1 VLIAVP
7 GAAALAQ
14 DTGTSPAP
22 TIQSDKDDYAP
33 GELVTLT
40 GGGWQAG
47 ESVHI
52 NVNDDVGK
60 TWSYDKDVTADA
72 SGNIT
77 DQFNLPDWFV
87 ATYNVTATGASG
99 TATTSF
105 TDGNVVVR
113 AAAGS
118 TALAVTFPTNSV
130 QRFDNTTCTAP
141 VAKFNGTAFTT
152 PSSGTGGTNSG
163 VTADN
168 SQSVKLQAPSPVTI
182 GGTTYTFSS
191 WSGTAASA
199 NLNISSTGC
208 ITRTAT
214 TPPDPTWNITANYVV
229 SDTTAPTVTVVSASP
244 ATIGASGSSTI
255 TWNANENG
263 SFSVRVGG
271 TSCST
276 GTEVAS
282 GNYST
287 QPNNTT
293 STVNASDL
301 SEGAN
306 TIRVCVT
313 DSANNT
319 GSATTTVTK
328 DTIAPVVTLTQVNG
342 SARTFPY
349 FTNQNVASVGGSCTN
364 GDGDV
369 SVTLDGNATNPAT
382 ATCSSGSWTL
392 NLMPELSAEGT
403 YVFAASQT
411 DAAGN
416 IGTSDNKSVTIDKT
430 PPTVTPTAFKGPDF
444 TDTYPADTWT
454 NKDVRVTF
462 TCADNTGGSGL
473 TSASG
478 NEEDNFTTET
488 SGATATFDGT
498 CADKAGNNATSD
510 LDFGPI
516 KIDKSAPTNIQFSGT
531 TLTDGTTYDFG
542 DVPAGPTGCTANGD
556 ISGLKSC
563 GTDAATTY
571 KTTVGTHTIT
581 ATAEDNA
588 GNTSQAT
595 LSYTVRSWTM
605 TGFYQPVDMNG
616 VYNTVKSGS
625 TVPLKFEV
633 FKGPSSNLTE
643 LTDTLSTIG
652 GNSDVKVTSINCEAG
667 ASIDDVETTV
677 SGNTVLR
684 YDTTSGQFVF
694 NWQTPKNKA
703 GSCYKVTI
711 PAKDGVSSLTA
722 YFKLK

>member
-1 VLIAVP
+1 MRTMLRGKVTLLFVVCAVLIAVP

-105 TDGNVVVR
+105 TDGNVIVR

-118 TALAVTFPTNSV
+118 TALGVTFPINTV
-130 QRFDNTTCTAP
+130 QSFNNTACTGT
-141 VAKFNGTAFTT
+141 VVKFNGSAFTT

-163 VTADN
+163 VTANN

-182 GGTTYTFSS
+182 GGTTYNFSS
-191 WSGTAASA
+191 WSGTAGSD
-199 NLNISSTGC
+199 NLVVSSTGC

-342 SARTFPY
+342 S
-349 FTNQNVASVGGSCTN
+349 
-364 GDGDV
+364 
-369 SVTLDGNATNPAT
+369 
-382 ATCSSGSWTL
+382 
-392 NLMPELSAEGT
+392 
-403 YVFAASQT
+403 
-411 DAAGN
+411 
-416 IGTSDNKSVTIDKT
+416 
-430 PPTVTPTAFKGPDF
+430 
-444 TDTYPADTWT
+444 
-454 NKDVRVTF
+454 
-462 TCADNTGGSGL
+462 
-473 TSASG
+473 
-478 NEEDNFTTET
+478 
-488 SGATATFDGT
+488 
-498 CADKAGNNATSD
+498 
-510 LDFGPI
+510 
-516 KIDKSAPTNIQFSGT
+516 
-531 TLTDGTTYDFG
+531 
-542 DVPAGPTGCTANGD
+542 
-556 ISGLKSC
+556 
-563 GTDAATTY
+563 
-571 KTTVGTHTIT
+571 
-581 ATAEDNA
+581 
-588 GNTSQAT
+588 
-595 LSYTVRSWTM
+595 
-605 TGFYQPVDMNG
+605 
-616 VYNTVKSGS
+616 
-625 TVPLKFEV
+625 
-633 FKGPSSNLTE
+633 
-643 LTDTLSTIG
+643 
-652 GNSDVKVTSINCEAG
+652 
-667 ASIDDVETTV
+667 
-677 SGNTVLR
+677 
-684 YDTTSGQFVF
+684 
-694 NWQTPKNKA
+694 
-703 GSCYKVTI
+703 
-711 PAKDGVSSLTA
+711 
-722 YFKLK
+722 